1 MSFTTSVI
9 AFSIITILMTA
20 FFAILNK
27 AMNKDWEREER
38 EQREHY
44 YDRILNMNKK
54 TDA

>member
-9 AFSIITILMTA
+9 AFSIITILMIV
-20 FFAILNK
+20 FFVALNK

-38 EQREHY
+38 EQREQY
-44 YDRILNMNKK
+44 YDRILNKNKK